1 MDPGGSAASVGILR
15 ELVADA
21 FRNLHAVRQRSILAL
36 LGIIIGTA
44 AVIAMINI
52 GENAQR
58 QSLKQFMAMGTDV
71 LSIRQDFVA
80 MGRQNPF
87 TVGDAADLLNLPGIA
102 ATAPMA
108 LAGVELAHGRKRLSS
123 SIAGGTSALY
133 SVGRLSMA
141 QGRFLS
147 DFDEHRTF
155 VVIGASLSHQ
165 LAGEGSDQKAGLEV
179 GDIVR
184 MGTYNYT
191 VIGVLDPIV
200 SNPMFSIDVNEA
212 AFVPLAGLKR
222 ISPIADVTNII
233 ARMTPGSDD
242 EMVRRSI
249 SAHFAKPPR
258 PRTVFVQSAR
268 QLIVSMAEQMQVYTL
283 LLSAI
288 GGISL
293 VVGGVGVMNVMLM
306 SVVERRREIGLRLAL
321 GARPRDI
328 RTMFLVESLIL
339 SLVGG
344 GLGVAL
350 GLAVAAAYAASADWS
365 FALSPLALPLGA
377 GMSVCVGLT
386 FGLYPAIRA
395 SRLDPIVALRGE

>member
-1 MDPGGSAASVGILR
+1 MTSGGGGVGILR
-15 ELVADA
+15 ELIADA
-21 FRNLHAVRQRSILAL
+21 FRNLYAVRQRSVLAL

-71 LSIRQDFVA
+71 LSIRQDFIA
-80 MGRQNPF
+80 AGRQSPF
-87 TVGDAADLLNLPGIA
+87 AAGDAADLLALPGVA
-102 ATAPMA
+102 ATAPLAMA
-108 LAGVELAHGRKRLSS
+108 GGEMARERNRMSS
-123 SIAGGTSALY
+123 SIVGVTSALF
-133 SVGRLSMA
+133 SVGRLSIA

-147 DFDEHRTF
+147 DFDERQTF
-155 VVIGASLSHQ
+155 VVVGANVSRQ
-165 LAGEGSDQKAGLEV
+165 LAGEGRDLAV

-184 MGTYNYT
+184 ISTYNYT
-191 VIGVLDPIV
+191 VIGVLNRIV
-200 SNPMFSIDVNEA
+200 NNPMFPIDLNEA
-212 AFVPLAGLKR
+212 AFVPLAGMRR
-222 ISPIADVTNII
+222 ITPTADVTNII
-233 ARMTPGSDD
+233 ARMAPGYDD
-242 EMVRRSI
+242 EAVRRSI
-249 SAHFAKPPR
+249 TSHFASSPR
-258 PRTVFVQSAR
+258 PRTVIVQSAR
-268 QLIVSMAEQMQVYTL
+268 QLILSMAEQMQVYTL

-321 GARPRDI
+321 GARPRDV

-344 GLGVAL
+344 VFGVVLGI
-350 GLAVAAAYAASADWS
+350 AVAAIYAETAQWS
-365 FALSPLALPLGA
+365 FALSPVALPLGA

-395 SRLDPIVALRGE
+395 SRLDPIVALRSE